1 METKPPHWTDCRKE
15 LADRLGTVPRLLV
28 ATDFDGTLAPI
39 CDRPEE
45 AGLPE
50 ETRASLAALM
60 GHPGVRV
67 AVLSGRE
74 LGDLARL
81 VNLPKAVLAGNHGL
95 EIKGG
100 GMDYLEPQAMAARP
114 ALDAAAA
121 FLAEQL
127 EAIPGSFVEHKG
139 LTLSVHFRQTLP
151 EMWPLVE
158 AAVSRCAAR
167 FFSLRVHRGKMVAEF
182 RPDVAWNKGFALKR
196 LLKGLG
202 LPAAAALYMGDD
214 TTDEDAF
221 AALNGLGTSLHVS
234 QDPDA
239 PTQARYRLRD
249 TDDTADFLHW
259 LKKLR
264 VG

>member
-1 METKPPHWTDCRKE
+1 METKPLHWTECRKE

-28 ATDFDGTLAPI
+28 ATDFDGTLSPI
-39 CDRPEE
+39 CARPDE
-45 AGLPE
+45 ARLPE
-50 ETRASLAALM
+50 ETRSSLAALS

-74 LGDLARL
+74 LGDVARL
-81 VNLPKAVLAGNHGL
+81 VDLPKVVFAGNHGL

-100 GMDYLEPQAMAARP
+100 GMDYLEPQALAARP
-114 ALDAAAA
+114 VLDAAAV
-121 FLAEQL
+121 FLTEQL
-127 EAIPGSFVEHKG
+127 GPVPGSFVEHKG
-139 LTLSVHFRQTLP
+139 LTLSLHFRQTTP
-151 EMWPLVE
+151 EEWPRVE
-158 AAVSRCAAR
+158 AAVVRCADRYPA
-167 FFSLRVHRGKMVAEF
+167 LRVHRGKMVAEF

-221 AALNGLGTSLHVS
+221 AVLNGLGTSLHVS
-234 QDPDA
+234 QDPES
-239 PTQARYRLRD
+239 PTRARYRLRD
-249 TDDTADFLHW
+249 PADTAEFLDW